1 MLIRSPNGVLE
12 HVNQSDV
19 LFEIEELVNFIA
31 ENYQRNSPW
40 VDREV
45 FSEAYYQNLFEK
57 LPLYFS
63 VYDPDCGYD
72 KPIAIFMTLA
82 ITTGLFE
89 YLDEVMTKQQRYE
102 WIVLDDFVRLIG
114 FHTRQNTF
122 KRAAS
127 DRRYEL
133 EQRTDS
139 LTQNSEDLHR
149 RYARLLVI
157 RIDFGY
163 LKESLK
169 QIDVQTFYRHQEKLS
184 KSIEV
189 NSVFDNLVGHARSL
203 EQAKDRGWHSH
214 AVLYFKG
221 DKHQNDFALIEQIRK
236 IWANITAG
244 HGSIYSPN
252 LDKEKYEKQGALG
265 VGMIH
270 RDQPDEVAN
279 AIKAVKYLT
288 RPDKDQH
295 LRMRPRGRR
304 IFFAG
309 IKKK

>member
-1 MLIRSPNGVLE
+1 MLTISPSGVLE
-12 HVNQSDV
+12 HVSQTAV
-19 LFEIEELVNFIA
+19 LFEIEEIVNFIA

-45 FSEAYYQNLFEK
+45 FNPDYYQKLFDK

-63 VYDPDCGYD
+63 LFDSHCGYD
-72 KPIAIFMTLA
+72 KPIAIFMSTALE
-82 ITTGLFE
+82 IGLFE
-89 YLDEVMTKQQRYE
+89 YLEEVIAEQQHYN

-114 FHTRQNTF
+114 FYTRQITF

-133 EQRTDS
+133 TQRTDH
-139 LTQNSEDLHR
+139 LTQYAEELHR

-163 LKESLK
+163 LKESVK
-169 QIDVQTFYRHQEKLS
+169 QIDVSTFYKHQELLS
-184 KSIEV
+184 KSIDV
-189 NSVFDNLVGHARSL
+189 NSLFTNLAGHARSL
-203 EQAKDRGWHSH
+203 EQAKDRGYHCH
-214 AVLYFKG
+214 AVFYFKG
-221 DKHQNDFALIEQIRK
+221 DKHQKDNYLVEQIRK
-236 IWANITAG
+236 IWANITAE

-252 LDKEKYEKQGALG
+252 LDKEKYRKLGTLG

-270 RDQPDEVAN
+270 RDEQKEVDN

-304 IFFAG
+304 IFFSG